1 MDDEENIIENNEV
14 IDEDLK
20 TNLEASNLDAE
31 TQTQDL
37 ESNNLTG
44 CKPSEIQIVIWLM
57 YSGAA
62 QQYCDLL
69 MVGKDHS
76 AKVVIQPSIFNL
88 LAKERDSFLRPITA
102 TPYGHCKFVWFKV
115 VKATRTE
122 SISSG
127 FTFMDD
133 GQGVIINDA
142 SGCAHQLPFSLLKS
156 LARCTISLVE
166 ESIIQCLPKD
176 CVNDFRHFQWQ
187 SLTDNLI
194 SDQSLFCQPQNQ
206 QTLQPVFNR
215 LLCALLGS
223 EQSSNGSSNKLLLLT
238 QKGQLDFTKARKW
251 LESYNTIIFSS
262 TAAFILTCGIPPR
275 SFQFQ
280 FFQVDHDA
288 AKGYKR
294 NFFIMNKLPALANP
308 QAK

>member
-37 ESNNLTG
+37 EPDNLTG

-115 VKATRTE
+115 VKAT
-122 SISSG
+122 
-127 FTFMDD
+127 
-133 GQGVIINDA
+133 
-142 SGCAHQLPFSLLKS
+142 
-156 LARCTISLVE
+156 
-166 ESIIQCLPKD
+166 
-176 CVNDFRHFQWQ
+176 
-187 SLTDNLI
+187 
-194 SDQSLFCQPQNQ
+194 
-206 QTLQPVFNR
+206 
-215 LLCALLGS
+215 
-223 EQSSNGSSNKLLLLT
+223 
-238 QKGQLDFTKARKW
+238 
-251 LESYNTIIFSS
+251 
-262 TAAFILTCGIPPR
+262 
-275 SFQFQ
+275 
-280 FFQVDHDA
+280 
-288 AKGYKR
+288 
-294 NFFIMNKLPALANP
+294 
-308 QAK
+308 